1 MQIDP
6 ESVDN
11 HIPIHTQ
18 DMEEQETTIYQNFVY
33 FVYLIKN
40 IRRMYDVHT
49 KLKANPSWRN
59 DPQFTD
65 CGPDLHN
72 WAFVLPSNLQVMVPT
87 DLSIP
92 CPPVEHHYVA
102 NLQIYHNLAKIMV
115 HRPPLSITKTF
126 TSQGQW
132 KEHMNICSTSAKFIC
147 RLTEVVCG
155 QFGMAGL
162 QCMMRGINFTI
173 YANLTATMIHLV
185 SLLGTGSK
193 VITYLFRLLQ
203 RARIRS
209 STPMRRII
217 SPGLCESWKTALIFL
232 LRQRR
237 RVRSTHYG
245 RLSLSM

>member
-1 MQIDP
+1 MHIDP
-6 ESVDN
+6 ESVDLR
-11 HIPIHTQ
+11 IPMRTQ
-18 DMEEQETTIYQNFVY
+18 DMDEQETTISRNFVY

-40 IRRMYDVHT
+40 IRRMNDIHQ

-65 CGPDLHN
+65 CGPILDS
-72 WAFVLPSNLQVMVPT
+72 WAMALPPNLQVAVPA

-102 NLQIYHNLAKIMV
+102 NLQIYHNLARIMV
-115 HRPPLSITKTF
+115 HRPPLSIVKTF

-132 KEHMNICSTSAKFIC
+132 KEHMSICSISAKNIC
-147 RLTEVVCG
+147 RLTEVVWG

-185 SLLGTGSK
+185 CIN
-193 VITYLFRLLQ
+193 VAI
-203 RARIRS
+203 
-209 STPMRRII
+209 
-217 SPGLCESWKTALIFL
+217 
-232 LRQRR
+232 
-237 RVRSTHYG
+237 
-245 RLSLSM
+245 